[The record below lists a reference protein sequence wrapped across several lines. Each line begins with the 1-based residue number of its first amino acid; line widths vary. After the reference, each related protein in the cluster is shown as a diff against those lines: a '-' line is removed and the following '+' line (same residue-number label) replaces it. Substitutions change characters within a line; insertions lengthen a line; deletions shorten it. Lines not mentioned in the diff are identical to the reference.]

1 MKNFKDNLWI
11 ILGVFM
17 LIVCIGIPILIGILS
32 VFDILSTVSSIVNR
46 VFMALSDGNWL
57 QGLMH
62 TLFVIIGLTNLIR
75 GLLIASPREE
85 ARLESLPTWAQTL
98 ILGLSLTGTVGF
110 VAVFFSIL
118 ME

>member
-32 VFDILSTVSSIVNR
+32 VFDILSTVSSAVNR
-46 VFMALSDGNWL
+46 VFVALSNGNWL

-75 GLLIASPREE
+75 GVFIASPREE
-85 ARLESLPTWAQTL
+85 ARLGSLPTWAQTM
-98 ILGLSLTGTVGF
+98 IAVVSFVGTFGF
-110 VAVFFSIL
+110 VVVFFNL
-118 ME
+118 LLE